1 MFDDRWEIHGR
12 LVVVSAMH
20 IGTGETTTYDHVKG
34 KETAESNGGN
44 PEIAL
49 IARDDSRQP
58 IIPATTFKGLLR
70 GIAERLRR
78 DEVSRV
84 FGTIKQEEEVG
95 TIKREEKGTMGRLL
109 PRTVVVPN
117 GVSLPDA
124 RQMPYAKED
133 ALDAEGNALGRG
145 IFIAARTS
153 VDAATGAAAKNK
165 LFFSGMVAAGAEFE
179 FKLVLLAKGAIGTGP
194 DKELEGLLATLA
206 CLCEPEGLPIGRDGG
221 RVRLRPNKL
230 RITSRRIDAK
240 GELQD
245 KDETGCYWTAEVKK
259 TRLPNHVET
268 FPINLVCDG
277 PFLVNDSSW
286 DSQLEKQR
294 PGVNAEDVPQ
304 LVGQKDGAGEP
315 LVLADSV
322 MGALR
327 ARARWLWA
335 LNLLEAG
342 KDDQELDKVDPS
354 AFGEKREVR
363 QPADITGLSAV
374 EKLFGVSGF
383 KGLLKLIDLK
393 TVGEAKEIDLASV
406 RLDRFSGAPIDNALF
421 KTRAFRGVGIQAH
434 FALVDRGGAASPND
448 DDRKLAKLLFE
459 QDIEGNGLVLGH
471 GGNKGFGWFKP
482 ATKAA

>member
-34 KETAESNGGN
+34 KETADSNGGN

-70 GIAERLRR
+70 GIAERVRR
-78 DEVSRV
+78 DEVSV
-84 FGTIKQEEEVG
+84 LFGTIKREEDGTINQEEVR

-165 LFFSGMVAAGAEFE
+165 LFFSEMVAAGAEFE

-240 GELQD
+240 GEL
-245 KDETGCYWTAEVKK
+245 
-259 TRLPNHVET
+259 
-268 FPINLVCDG
+268 
-277 PFLVNDSSW
+277 
-286 DSQLEKQR
+286 
-294 PGVNAEDVPQ
+294 
-304 LVGQKDGAGEP
+304 
-315 LVLADSV
+315 
-322 MGALR
+322 
-327 ARARWLWA
+327 
-335 LNLLEAG
+335 
-342 KDDQELDKVDPS
+342 
-354 AFGEKREVR
+354 
-363 QPADITGLSAV
+363 
-374 EKLFGVSGF
+374 
-383 KGLLKLIDLK
+383 
-393 TVGEAKEIDLASV
+393 
-406 RLDRFSGAPIDNALF
+406 
-421 KTRAFRGVGIQAH
+421 
-434 FALVDRGGAASPND
+434 
-448 DDRKLAKLLFE
+448 
-459 QDIEGNGLVLGH
+459 
-471 GGNKGFGWFKP
+471 
-482 ATKAA
+482 